1 MDKLCSLVQDLL
13 TNIKSKEA
21 AGKLEAK
28 LERFAQRW
36 DKLFSTIVTTSQSE
50 LTHTTM
56 ATVTKV
62 TTNQKKVVKHTKE
75 GMSTPPPQKKRQ
87 IVADSELRKRF
98 DVDFTEI
105 HSFMTRSEA
114 VLQNPE
120 FSVSRKEGSVADLYE
135 KVLKTL
141 MLYKMC
147 FIGVYCVHLS
157 TFFEAIDR
165 EKTEKFRKLQ
175 EATRSAQA
183 LVDQLTSD
191 GQNSEDIQQA
201 AQQLRARWVDFCS
214 LLAER
219 LAWLAYQTK
228 VLAFYN
234 LFQQLEQAVG
244 TAENWLKV
252 QSPPACEPEPLRIQL
267 ERCRVTT
274 SVWQSLSFPVSG
286 QDEIAR
292 LSALQPQV
300 DKLHEQLQEL
310 QRKEETPVLFD
321 ADISAFQEHYHHV
334 LEDLRARERQL
345 VLVQSSLPP
354 ARYKDVMAALLAW
367 LQQCENKLAIPSTAV
382 T

>member
-36 DKLFSTIVTTSQSE
+36 DKLVQSLHLTSTKFSTIVTTTSQSE

-62 TTNQKKVVKHTKE
+62 TTNQKKMVKHTKE

-87 IVADSELRKRF
+87 IADSELRKRF

-120 FSVSRKEGSVADLYE
+120 FSISRKDGSVAELYE
-135 KVLKTL
+135 KVL
-141 MLYKMC
+141 
-147 FIGVYCVHLS
+147 
-157 TFFEAIDR
+157 AIDR
-165 EKTEKFRKLQ
+165 EKSEKFRKLQ

-201 AQQLRARWVDFCS
+201 AQQLRARWVDFCA

-234 LFQQLEQAVG
+234 LFQQLEQAVVA
-244 TAENWLKV
+244 AENWLKV

-267 ERCRVTT
+267 ERCRGKVC
-274 SVWQSLSFPVSG
+274 
-286 QDEIAR
+286 
-292 LSALQPQV
+292 
-300 DKLHEQLQEL
+300 
-310 QRKEETPVLFD
+310 LF
-321 ADISAFQEHYHHV
+321 
-334 LEDLRARERQL
+334 LC
-345 VLVQSSLPP
+345 
-354 ARYKDVMAALLAW
+354 LA
-367 LQQCENKLAIPSTAV
+367 
-382 T
+382 